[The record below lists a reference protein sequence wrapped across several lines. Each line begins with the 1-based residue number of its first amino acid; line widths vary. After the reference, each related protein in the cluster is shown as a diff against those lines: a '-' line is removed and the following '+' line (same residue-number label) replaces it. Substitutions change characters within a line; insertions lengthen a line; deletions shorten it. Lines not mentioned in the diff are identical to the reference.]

1 MTAAQTPAPTP
12 PGASV
17 TAEAEAEAEA
27 DADANSD
34 ANSEVNA
41 NASENAPNR
50 VRLRLARVDFEL
62 AVDLHLPA
70 RGITVLFGASGSGKT
85 SVLRCVAGLET
96 AHHALVRIAG
106 QTWQDDYA
114 GLMRPTWQ
122 RALGYVFQ
130 EASLFEH
137 LDVLHNLRFGQ
148 RRVTGANAA
157 RTATATANVASQLDE
172 IVTLLGLGTLLHR
185 LPAQLSGGE
194 RQRVAIARALAT
206 RPALL
211 LLDEPLAALDQARR
225 QEILPWLERLRDE
238 LHLPMLYVTHSAD
251 EMARLADHL
260 VVLARGQVLAS
271 GAAADVLSAIHG
283 PGLLGE
289 DAGAL
294 LQGRLVER
302 DERWQLARVAFDG
315 GSLWLR
321 DSGLALGQPARLRV
335 LARDVSITTAEP
347 QHTSIQNL
355 LPGVIDAIADDA
367 HPSQALLR
375 VRCGDAL
382 LLARITRKAVHM
394 LALQP
399 GSVVWLQVKSVALVQ

>member
-1 MTAAQTPAPTP
+1 MTTGPLSTP
-12 PGASV
+12 PASCDAGA
-17 TAEAEAEAEA
+17 TGATHA
-27 DADANSD
+27 D
-34 ANSEVNA
+34 
-41 NASENAPNR
+41 APNR
-50 VRLRLARVDFEL
+50 VRLRLARADFEL
-62 AVDLHLPA
+62 AVDLQLPA
-70 RGITVLFGASGSGKT
+70 HGITVLFGASGSGKT

-96 AHHALVRIAG
+96 ARHALVRIAG
-106 QTWQDDYA
+106 QTWQDDDH

-148 RRVTGANAA
+148 RRVAVAAAGA
-157 RTATATANVASQLDE
+157 ASDKAQLDQ
-172 IVTLLGLGTLLHR
+172 IVGLLGLGTLLKR
-185 LPAQLSGGE
+185 RPAQLSGGE

-355 LPGVIDAIADDA
+355 LPGVIDAIADDGQ
-367 HPSQALLR
+367 PSQALLR
-375 VRCGDAL
+375 VRCGGSV
-382 LLARITRKAVHM
+382 LLARITRKAVHL

-399 GSVVWLQVKSVALVQ
+399 GAAVWLQVKSVALVQ